1 MSQFSLSQ
9 KTMNTNA
16 VIQAAALARR
26 PPEKNQ
32 YVSETLG
39 LSNSLHL
46 LIDTPITEIFQFL
59 VS

>member
-1 MSQFSLSQ
+1 
-9 KTMNTNA
+9 MNTNA